1 MSGFDLTDLTKSN
14 PAVARAKAVVDV
26 VNQAA
31 GVLRGWRTKHGL
43 SQAAMAEKLDVSQPR
58 IAQLESG
65 KPGNSPSLEQ
75 IAEYAH
81 HLGETVTVR
90 DRAQIENRS
99 VSDALRREIEVL
111 KTQIQGL
118 KSEIASARNKP
129 AAKAN
134 YLDYI
139 MPRAR
144 RAMPSYAP
152 VPIPVAG
159 YAASVNAKSGQQSIA
174 IIRVDDD
181 GKIHIDDGQG
191 YQIGDVI
198 GADSGVTVPDGYAI
212 ADQWASV
219 VVPKGKLKDLAVT
232 IDKYAGSRH
241 TAYDVFKAFSDVIG
255 PIEPGATTFKDK
267 P

>member
-1 MSGFDLTDLTKSN
+1 MSGFDLTDLAKSN

-31 GVLRGWRTKHGL
+31 GVLRNWRSKHGL
-43 SQAAMAEKLDVSQPR
+43 SQAAMAEKLGVSQPR

-90 DRAQIENRS
+90 DQAQIEDRS
-99 VSDALRREIEVL
+99 VSAALRGEIEAL
-111 KTQIQGL
+111 KTQIRGL
-118 KSEIASARNKP
+118 KSEIASARDRPP
-129 AAKAN
+129 AKVN
-134 YLDYI
+134 YFDYLR
-139 MPRAR
+139 PRAR
-144 RAMPSYAP
+144 QPAPSYAP

-159 YAASVNAKSGQQSIA
+159 YAASVKSGQQSIA

-198 GADSGVTVPDGYAI
+198 GADSGVTVVDGYAI
-212 ADQWASV
+212 ADQWGSAI
-219 VVPKGKLKDLAVT
+219 VPKNKLKDLAVT
-232 IDKYAGSRH
+232 IDKYASSKH
-241 TAYDVFKAFSDVIG
+241 TAYEVFKAFSDVVG
-255 PIEPGATTFKDK
+255 PIEPGATIFKDK
-267 P
+267 A